1 MQQMTKNPAGYQF
14 DTSDIEWKKFI
25 TDGTWYKLL
34 HVDVPARTADMIVK
48 FEPGARC
55 MYHRHAATTMSLV
68 LEGELHVT
76 EMSPEGEQTR
86 VKRAGDFSA
95 GSKGEIHIEGGG
107 NEGVVVYFSMRGD
120 TDQIYDL
127 LNADLSLRKAIT
139 VQDFAQDME
148 YWTNP
153 ESRSA

>member
-1 MQQMTKNPAGYQF
+1 MQQTAKQPAAFRF

-34 HVDVPARTADMIVK
+34 HVDVPSRTADMIVK

-55 MYHRHAATTMSLV
+55 LYHRHSATTISLV
-68 LEGELHVT
+68 LEGELRV
-76 EMSPEGEQTR
+76 MEQTPKGEV
-86 VKRAGDFSA
+86 VKVKKAGDFSA
-95 GSKGEIHIEGGG
+95 GAKGEIHVEGGG
-107 NEGVVVYFSMRGD
+107 DEGVVVYFSMRGD

-127 LNADLSLRKAIT
+127 LNPDLSLRKAIT
-139 VQDFAQDME
+139 VQDFAKDLE

-153 ESRSA
+153 ESRAA

>member
-1 MQQMTKNPAGYQF
+1 
-14 DTSDIEWKKFI
+14 
-25 TDGTWYKLL
+25 
-34 HVDVPARTADMIVK
+34 
-48 FEPGARC
+48 
-55 MYHRHAATTMSLV
+55 
-68 LEGELHVT
+68 
-76 EMSPEGEQTR
+76 

-153 ESRSA
+153 EARSA